1 MKCVIQRVKEA
12 RVEVEGKVVSS
23 ISQGLLVLA
32 CCEKGDNEEVLKKI
46 AKRIANLRI
55 FTDENG
61 KFNLSVKDIGGE
73 VLLVSNFTV
82 CGILKKGT
90 RPSFHLAEEPEK
102 AKESLEKLKA
112 LIEEYGISVKMGIF
126 GAYMQVHLVNDGP
139 VTLYI
144 EYPVGKSTS

>member
-1 MKCVIQRVKEA
+1 MKCIIQRVREA
-12 RVEVEGKVVSS
+12 RVEVEGKEVAS

-32 CCEKGDNEEVLKKI
+32 CCEKGDDEEVLKKV
-46 AKRIANLRI
+46 AKRIVNLRI

-73 VLLVSNFTV
+73 ILLVSNFTV

-90 RPSFHLAEEPEK
+90 RPSFHLAEEPKK
-102 AKESLEKLKA
+102 AKELIEKLKE
-112 LIEEYGISVKMGIF
+112 LIEEYEIPVKMGVF
-126 GAYMQVHLVNDGP
+126 GAYMQVYLTNDGP

-144 EYPVGKSTS
+144 EYPIGKSTS